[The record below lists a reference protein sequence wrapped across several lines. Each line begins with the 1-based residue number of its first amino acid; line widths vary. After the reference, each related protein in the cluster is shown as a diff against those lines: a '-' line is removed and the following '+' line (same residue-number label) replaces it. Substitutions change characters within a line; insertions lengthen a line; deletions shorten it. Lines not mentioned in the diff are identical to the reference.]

1 MVQMR
6 CSILL
11 RLSASA
17 FCSVTAGGASRKE
30 YWLVLGWYNCS
41 KPVAVLK
48 LWAGLATREIHPEKI
63 LNVIPNQFPSIFIP
77 TFFHNVLYLWHH
89 TSQIFNCQMECLK
102 VSDCV
107 WEFICLLPYLWNM
120 GKLMSLLSSFLSK
133 KELFLPKSAFLLSLV
148 LCES

>member
-77 TFFHNVLYLWHH
+77 TFFHNVLYLWHQH
-89 TSQIFNCQMECLK
+89 VPTPVKFSIARWNAWKFQTASGNLFAFYLIFEIWANWCLCSPLSFQKKNSSCQN
-102 VSDCV
+102 
-107 WEFICLLPYLWNM
+107 LPFYYH
-120 GKLMSLLSSFLSK
+120 
-133 KELFLPKSAFLLSLV
+133 
-148 LCES
+148 